1 MEYYMVTHVHLQL
14 LYGATVEMH
23 SRYSAYM
30 AVKLMLVWSKCE
42 ALDIS
47 FGVYQNTL
55 WLMLCF

>member
-30 AVKLMLVWSKCE
+30 AVETHAGLV
-42 ALDIS
+42 
-47 FGVYQNTL
+47 Q
-55 WLMLCF
+55 M